1 MKNNLSEFQKY
12 YDNKKETNDIQKKN
26 KIKKKLK
33 FVRTCNLILKLLLAI
48 FFLFTIFCYIIIHY
62 FPNEYDNKNIT
73 FIKNIEVISYNEQTI
88 DIAVEPT
95 SEQEYCSIGTN
106 SIDQNSFIYY
116 KLENGKCYISIPYE
130 EQYIYFKN
138 SNGIITDSYLIN
150 DLVIDLNIKDN
161 YYLSIGME
169 QVLFE
174 NMIKLGNP
182 NITLIADS
190 NILKIEGNKIIG
202 NQEGVTTVKVMV
214 NNISIK
220 EFNVYVTNTITLK
233 PTTFNYNKSYLT
245 CGAYSSKEAELLDT
259 ILEDRIK
266 DAGYG
271 TRAGVVEA
279 ARFLTLEFPY
289 RISYYWENGRVHSSG
304 THYVDGE
311 GRYYHKG
318 LYLSIDKYQTI
329 KGSLLG
335 PKMWGCK
342 MTNLE
347 PDEPYFIRGVKYPNG
362 LDCSGFVT
370 WALLNGGFD
379 VGDIGAYQLPSIGE
393 LKVLSKQLINSD
405 TIKVGDLLNFK
416 GHIALIVGIDNN
428 NFYVAESLNDIG
440 GLVVK
445 TYSKTKV
452 NNTFKYVVLMDKVY
466 KDDGNITNM
475 WY

>member
-1 MKNNLSEFQKY
+1 MKNSVS
-12 YDNKKETNDIQKKN
+12 DIQMRKKIR
-26 KIKKKLK
+26 IKRKLK
-33 FVRTCNLILKLLLAI
+33 IIKTFNLILKTLLFI
-48 FFLFTIFCYIIIHY
+48 FFVFTIFCYIMIHY
-62 FPNEYDNKNIT
+62 FSSEYDNKNIT

-88 DIAVEPT
+88 DITVEPT
-95 SEQEYCSIGTN
+95 SDQEYCSLGSNI
-106 SIDQNSFIYY
+106 IDKTLLTYQ

-138 SNGIITDSYLIN
+138 SNGIVTDPYLIN
-150 DLVIDLNIKDN
+150 DLVIDLNVKDN

-169 QVLFE
+169 QLLFE
-174 NMIKLGNP
+174 DIIKLGNP
-182 NITLIADS
+182 NISLVTDS
-190 NILKIEGNKIIG
+190 DILKVDGNKIIG
-202 NQEGVTTVKVMV
+202 DKVGVTKVKVMV
-214 NNISIK
+214 NNRAIK

-233 PTTFNYNKSYLT
+233 PTTFNYNKNYLT
-245 CGAYSSKEAELLDT
+245 CGIYSTNEAKLLDT

-266 DAGYG
+266 DVGYG

-279 ARFLTLEFPY
+279 ARFLALEFPY

-311 GRYYHKG
+311 GRYHHKG
-318 LYLSIDKYQTI
+318 LYLSIDKYETI

-347 PDEPYFIRGVKYPNG
+347 PDEPFFIRGVKYPNG

-379 VGDIGAYQLPSIGE
+379 VGDIGAYQLPTIGK
-393 LKVLSKQLINSD
+393 LKVLTKKIINSD

-416 GHIALIVGIDNN
+416 GHIALIVGIDND
-428 NFYVAESLNDIG
+428 NFYVAESLNNLG

-445 TYSKTKV
+445 KYSKTKIS
-452 NNTFKYVVLMDKVY
+452 NTFTYVILMDKVY
-466 KDDGNITNM
+466 KNDGNITNM